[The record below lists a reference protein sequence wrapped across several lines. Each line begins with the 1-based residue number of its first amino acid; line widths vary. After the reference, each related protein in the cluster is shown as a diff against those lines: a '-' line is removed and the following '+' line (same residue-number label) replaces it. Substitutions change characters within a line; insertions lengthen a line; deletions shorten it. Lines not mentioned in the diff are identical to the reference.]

1 MLGILFIYWIG
12 KYFYQ
17 LAEKFNQNKWLYAIL
32 GIVVF
37 YAAQLFFGILLG
49 VGDAIFDLGIN
60 FEENLGLDLLGIP
73 IGALACYLFYKNQ
86 QQPRFYYVQM
96 QEDLQN
102 PGTSDQK
109 SFVYQIPAIE
119 KTKYFVVAESEKTAQ
134 VYPEK
139 ASISPIIIPD

>member
-1 MLGILFIYWIG
+1 MLGILLIYWIG

-73 IGALACYLFYKNQ
+73 IGALACNLFYELLDKVWKRDVVIVSDSIQ
-86 QQPRFYYVQM
+86 
-96 QEDLQN
+96 DIGN
-102 PGTSDQK
+102 PE
-109 SFVYQIPAIE
+109 IE
-119 KTKYFVVAESEKTAQ
+119 
-134 VYPEK
+134 
-139 ASISPIIIPD
+139 